1 MNPLTIDGLA
11 KKPAWVREQIRPV
24 IRKGNKY
31 HAKKSDD
38 NFFPELAARSFQS
51 KLERD
56 RARELCLLQ
65 KAGEIRNL
73 QFQPRVFL
81 TRAEVSY
88 HPDFCYEE
96 KRPDVNC
103 KTTGRTGHE
112 ETKCVSGYPWLTNR
126 KLWRVYGP
134 SLLRVTVR
142 GSKGGIKVREEIWPT
157 G

>member
-1 MNPLTIDGLA
+1 MKLLTKDGLA
-11 KKPAWVREQIRPV
+11 KKPAWVREQIQPV

-88 HPDFCYEE
+88 HPDFYYEE
-96 KRPDVNC
+96 KRHDCKC
-103 KTTGRTGHE
+103 KTSWHSVHE
-112 ETKCVSGYPWLTNR
+112 ETKGVSGYPWLTNR

-134 SLLRVTVR
+134 GLLRVTVR
-142 GSKGGIKVREEIWPT
+142 GSRGGIKVKEEIWPT